1 MGGVCITRLTQD
13 KLHAHWDEV
22 VCALPGVL
30 TSLTSRLFMNLS
42 FVLWQVWMQL
52 VM

>member
-1 MGGVCITRLTQD
+1 MGGVCITRLTPD
-13 KLHAHWDEV
+13 KLHTHWDEV
-22 VCALPGVL
+22 VCALPRVL
-30 TSLTSRLFMNLS
+30 TSLTNRLFMNLS